1 MRMPL
6 QHLRISGFRGATQSA
21 DIAFEDKPVVMIF
34 GENGTGKSTIVDA
47 LDFICNEHAGL
58 LEGRQSTPIKD
69 YLPALGSTAADLLVE
84 VKWAAKTWKATL
96 SGSKAKVTGSTPR
109 PKAKILRR
117 AQILEFVD
125 AQPAKR
131 YEAFSRFVAVP
142 SVEKSESTLREA
154 DRVAREEF
162 NTAATNLNTARDE
175 LQKLYREAG
184 EPKPDLKKW
193 AKTKNDTDPKDL
205 NNRSSLISALIA
217 LVETA
222 TDSLAGLNRAKGQAT
237 SDALSVQ
244 SSTVDLQAAEE
255 GSNEAKSDLIRLLDS
270 AEEYLTVH
278 EDEELCPVCEQPV
291 NRADLLTR
299 LAKRKAAGAAVAEA
313 ARKLNNAMKQEEK
326 AQILVGGE
334 ESRFLNAS
342 TNMAK
347 GFQQSQLSSV
357 TTRNISWDN
366 FAPLLGDQPILNTPE
381 NLTRAEGLLTICTGC
396 LDTLRADRGI
406 LQRELENLR
415 AIKLQYDAA
424 LKSAKLAKQLESLSK
439 TLAALLAIVETERK
453 SFVDRALDSI
463 RNAVNTLYAKLHP
476 GENIGDIKLLL
487 DQNRRGSLNVS
498 SRFESK
504 NDVPPQAYYSE
515 AHLDTLGIC
524 IFIALAERD
533 AANDTLIV
541 LDDVLTSAD
550 QDHVQRFIDMI
561 HEEVKLPVLITT
573 HYRPW
578 RERYRY
584 AKGPVANVQL
594 IELLPWSKAKG
605 IRHTKT
611 KLEIDELRDLLG
623 KEPIDRQTVASK
635 SGVLLEAVLRE
646 ICLLYRCKLPLDA
659 EGRHTLGEYLAGP
672 DSRLKA
678 IMKCIAV
685 AQGSAVGTSSET
697 ATGLKQHLD
706 AIEATSIVRNLVG
719 AHFNPEGMNLTDD
732 EVRQFATATVA
743 LLDALVCK
751 KCGEL
756 PRKNQGS
763 YFTCRCKEQQLHPLT
778 SPGTPTAQIG
788 N

>member
-1 MRMPL
+1 MKMPL
-6 QHLRISGFRGATQSA
+6 QHLKINGFRGATQTV
-21 DIAFEDKPVVMIF
+21 DIAFEDKPVLMIF

-47 LDFICNEHAGL
+47 IDFVCNEHAGA
-58 LEGRQSTPIKD
+58 LEGRQSTPVKEF
-69 YLPALGSTAADLLVE
+69 LPALGSTAKDLRVE
-84 VKWAAKTWKATL
+84 VTWATKIWKATL
-96 SGSKAKVTGSTPR
+96 SGSKAKVTGSIPR
-109 PKAKILRR
+109 PTAKILRR

-142 SVEKSESTLREA
+142 NVEKSESTLREA
-154 DRVAREEF
+154 DRVAREDF

-184 EPKPDLKKW
+184 EPKPDLKTW
-193 AKTKNDTDPKDL
+193 AKSKNDTDPKDL
-205 NNRSSLISALIA
+205 NNRSSHISTLIA
-217 LVETA
+217 LVEAA
-222 TDSLAGLNRAKGQAT
+222 TGSLAGLNQSKEQAA

-244 SSTVDLQAAEE
+244 SSTVNLQAAEE
-255 GSNEAKSDLIRLLDS
+255 VSNEAKSDLMKLLDS
-270 AEEYLTVH
+270 AEEYLTLH
-278 EDEELCPVCEQPV
+278 EHEEQCPVCEQPV
-291 NRADLLTR
+291 NRTDLLTR
-299 LAKRKAAGAAVAEA
+299 LAERKTAGAAVAEA
-313 ARKLNNAMKQEEK
+313 ARKLDNAVEQEKK

-334 ESRFLNAS
+334 EARFLNAS

-347 GFQQSQLSSV
+347 VFQQSQLSSV
-357 TTRNISWDN
+357 NTRHISWDN
-366 FAPLLGDQPILNTPE
+366 FAPFLGDQPIPNTPE
-381 NLTRAEGLLTICTGC
+381 NLAQAEKLLTIGTDC
-396 LDTLRADRGI
+396 LDTLRADREKV
-406 LQRELENLR
+406 QKELENLR
-415 AIKLQYDAA
+415 AIKLQYGAV
-424 LKSAKLAKQLESLSK
+424 LKSAKLAKQLESLSR
-439 TLAALLAIVETERK
+439 TLTALLAIMETERK
-453 SFVDRALDSI
+453 TYIDGVLDSI
-463 RNAVNTLYAKLHP
+463 RNTVNTLYAKLHP

-504 NDVPPQAYYSE
+504 DDVPPQAYYSE

-524 IFIALAERD
+524 IFIALAEKD
-533 AANDTLIV
+533 AANDTLLV

-584 AKGPVANVQL
+584 AKGPVGNVQL
-594 IELLPWSKAKG
+594 IELLSWSKAKG

-611 KLEIDELRDLLG
+611 KLEIDELRDLLR

-635 SGVLLEAVLRE
+635 SGVLLEAALRE

-659 EGRHTLGEYLAGP
+659 EGKHTLSEYLAGP

-678 IMKCIAV
+678 VMKCIAV
-685 AQGSAVGTSSET
+685 AQGSTAGTSSTT
-697 ATGLKQHLD
+697 ATCLKQYLD
-706 AIEATSIVRNLVG
+706 AIDATSIVRNLVG

-763 YFTCRCKEQQLHPLT
+763 YFTCGCKEQQLHPLT
-778 SPGTPTAQIG
+778 SPGAPTAQIG